1 MSELSLTTIV
11 KNINTLTKQ
20 ELGLK
25 NGMMDVEKSVSNAVK
40 AITSTKT
47 INANYCPPTAPEQT
61 PTESVSNAKKII
73 NLTKTM
79 NAF

>member
-1 MSELSLTTIV
+1 MIIV
-11 KNINTLTKQ
+11 KNINTSTKQ
-20 ELGLK
+20 ELGSK
-25 NGMMDVEKSVSNAVK
+25 NGMMDAEKSVSNAVLV
-40 AITSTKT
+40 ITSTKT